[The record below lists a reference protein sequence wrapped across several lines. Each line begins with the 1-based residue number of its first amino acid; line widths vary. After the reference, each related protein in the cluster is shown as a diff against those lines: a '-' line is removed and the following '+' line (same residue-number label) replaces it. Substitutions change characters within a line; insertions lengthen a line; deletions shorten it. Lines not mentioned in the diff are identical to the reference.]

1 MENAEITKNSKVEL
15 KNSFWK
21 DKQELVRKEVI
32 PYQRKALEDGVDGAE
47 PSRCMDNFRK
57 AAKAK
62 ELREQGVK
70 TPVYPT
76 DEWHYTDENSEP
88 GAFKGWVFQ
97 DSDLYKWIE
106 AASYSLEHHADA
118 ELEKAVDSAIELIK
132 SAAEKDGY
140 CDTLYTINNPSARFE
155 NLRDFHELY
164 CFGHLAEAACA
175 HFTATGKRTLLDTA
189 AKYADLICKVFGK
202 NGKAG
207 YGGHPIAEEGLL
219 KLYEVTGKKE
229 YLDTA
234 RLLIGRRGTRPYYF
248 DTERGESTPENKTKY
263 EYNQAH
269 LPVREQKEAVG
280 HAVRAVYLYTAMAN
294 LARIDGDEG
303 LFDACKTLFDDITKK
318 KMYITGG
325 IGSTKEGEAFTYAY
339 DLPNATTYA
348 ESCAAIGLIFFARR
362 MMQAD
367 FNSKYFNAAERSLYN
382 CVLAGMAEDGKSFFY
397 TNPLEAEPKTLAQ
410 DARRSHIKPVR
421 QKWFDCACCPPNI
434 ARLISDLGEYCFT
447 ESEDTVFINLYE
459 SCTADCSL
467 AEMDIDSDYLNS
479 GKVTVKIKPKKP
491 LNIAFRIPEWCDN
504 FEFGIKNPFIKDGY
518 AYFEIN
524 GNQTIEANFNPRI
537 KIMKCNSRVRENVG
551 KVAVTRGPFVYCLE
565 ENDNGADLH
574 LLRLAKSPKFK
585 FDGENIFAN
594 GYRQDNDSD
603 VLYSEYRTP
612 REKLVRL
619 KFIPYY
625 KWANR
630 GENEMTVYIRYNI

>member
-1 MENAEITKNSKVEL
+1 MQNAKIIKNSNVKI

-21 DKQELVRKEVI
+21 EKQELVRKEVI
-32 PYQRKALEDGVDGAE
+32 PYQHKALEDGVDGAE
-47 PSRCMDNFRK
+47 PSRCTENFRK

-62 ELREQGVK
+62 EQRKRGTD

-76 DEWHYTDENSEP
+76 DKWQYTDDNSAP

-106 AASYSLEHHADA
+106 AASYSLQNHPDK
-118 ELEKAVDSAIELIK
+118 ELEKSVDNAIELIGK
-132 SAAEKDGY
+132 SAESDGY
-140 CDTLYTINNPSARFE
+140 CDTLYTINNPTARFE

-175 HFTATGKRTLLDTA
+175 HFSVTGKRTLLDIA
-189 AKYADLICKVFGK
+189 ARFADLICEIFGE

-207 YGGHPIAEEGLL
+207 YGGHPIAEEGML
-219 KLYEVTGKKE
+219 KLYEATGKKA
-229 YLDTA
+229 YLDAA
-234 RLLIGRRGTRPYYF
+234 RLLINRRGTMPYYF
-248 DTERGESTPENKTKY
+248 DIERGESTLKGRTKY

-269 LPVREQKEAVG
+269 LPVREQREAVG

-294 LARIDGDEG
+294 LARIDEDEK
-303 LFDACKTLFDDITKK
+303 LFDACSNLFDDITKR

-325 IGSTKEGEAFTYAY
+325 IGSTKDGEAFTYAY
-339 DLPNATTYA
+339 DLPNATAYA
-348 ESCAAIGLIFFARR
+348 ESCAAVGLIFFARR

-397 TNPLEAEPKTLAQ
+397 TNPLEAEPKTLAL
-410 DARRSHIKPVR
+410 DGRRSHIKPIR

-434 ARLISDLGEYCFT
+434 ARLISDIGEYCFT
-447 ESEDTVFINLYE
+447 ENDNTVFINLYE
-459 SCTADCSL
+459 SCTADCRL
-467 AEMDIDSDYLNS
+467 AQIDIDSDYLNS
-479 GKVTVKIKPKKP
+479 GRVIVKAKTKKP
-491 LNIAFRIPEWCDN
+491 AKIAFRIPEWCDN
-504 FEFGIKNPFIKDGY
+504 FEFSVKYPFIKDGY
-518 AYFEIN
+518 AYFEID
-524 GNQTIEANFNPRI
+524 GAQTIEANFNPRI
-537 KIMKCNSRVRENVG
+537 KIMKCNSRVRENTG
-551 KVAVTRGPFVYCLE
+551 KVAVMRGPFVYCLE
-565 ENDNGADLH
+565 EKDNGSDLH
-574 LLRLAKSPKFK
+574 LLRLAKSPKFS

-594 GYRQDNDSD
+594 GYRQEPDSEA
-603 VLYSEYRTP
+603 LYSEYREP
-612 REKLVRL
+612 REKLMRL

-630 GENEMTVYIRYNI
+630 GENEMTVYIRY

>member
-1 MENAEITKNSKVEL
+1 MQNAKTIKNSNVKI

-21 DKQELVRKEVI
+21 EKQELVRKEVI

-47 PSRCMDNFRK
+47 PSRCMENFRK

-62 ELREQGVK
+62 EQRNRRID

-76 DEWHYTDENSEP
+76 DKWHYTDDNSAP

-106 AASYSLEHHADA
+106 AASYSLQNRPDK
-118 ELEKAVDSAIELIK
+118 ELEKAVDNAIELIGK
-132 SAAEKDGY
+132 AAENDGY

-175 HFTATGKRTLLDTA
+175 HFSITGKRTLLDIA
-189 AKYADLICKVFGK
+189 SRFADLICEVFGE

-207 YGGHPIAEEGLL
+207 YGGHPIAEEGML
-219 KLYEVTGKKE
+219 KLYEATGRKA

-234 RLLIGRRGTRPYYF
+234 RLLINRRGTRPYYF
-248 DTERGESTPENKTKY
+248 DIERGESTPKSRTKY

-280 HAVRAVYLYTAMAN
+280 HAVRAVYLYTAMAD
-294 LARIDGDEG
+294 LARIDEDEK
-303 LFDACKTLFDDITKK
+303 LFDSCKALFDDITKR

-325 IGSTKEGEAFTYAY
+325 IGSTKDGEAFTYAY
-339 DLPNATTYA
+339 DLPNATAYA
-348 ESCAAIGLIFFARR
+348 ESCAAVGLIFFARR

-397 TNPLEAEPKTLAQ
+397 TNPLEAEPKTLVL
-410 DARRSHIKPVR
+410 DGRRGHIKPIR

-447 ESEDTVFINLYE
+447 ESDNTVFINMYE
-459 SCTADCSL
+459 SCTADCRL
-467 AEMDIDSDYLNS
+467 AKIDIDSDYLNS
-479 GKVTVKIKPKKP
+479 GRVIIKIKPKKP
-491 LNIAFRIPEWCDN
+491 SKIAFRIPEWCDN
-504 FEFGIKNPFIKDGY
+504 FEFSVKNPFIKDGY
-518 AYFEIN
+518 AYFEFD
-524 GNQTIEANFNPRI
+524 GAQTIEANFNPRI
-537 KIMKCNSRVRENVG
+537 KIMKCNSKVRGNTG
-551 KVAVTRGPFVYCLE
+551 KVAVTRGSFVYCLE
-565 ENDNGADLH
+565 EKDNGSDLH
-574 LLRLAKSPKFK
+574 LLRLAKSPKFS

-594 GYRQDNDSD
+594 GYRQEPDGEA
-603 VLYSEYRTP
+603 LYSEYKAP

-630 GENEMTVYIRYNI
+630 GENEMTVYIRL

>member
-1 MENAEITKNSKVEL
+1 MQNAEITKNSKVVF

-62 ELREQGVK
+62 NLREQGIE

-76 DEWHYTDENSEP
+76 NEWHYTDENSEQ

-175 HFTATGKRTLLDTA
+175 HYTATDKRTLLDTA
-189 AKYADLICKVFGK
+189 AKFADLICEVFGE

-219 KLYEVTGKKE
+219 KLYNATGKKE

-234 RLLIGRRGTRPYYF
+234 RLLINRRGTRPYYF
-248 DTERGESTPENKTKY
+248 DTERGESTPESRTKY

-280 HAVRAVYLYTAMAN
+280 HAVRAVYLFTAMAD

-303 LFDACKTLFDDITKK
+303 LLDACKTLFDDITKK

-339 DLPNATTYA
+339 DLPNATAYA

-397 TNPLEAEPKTLAQ
+397 TNPLEAQPKTLAL
-410 DARRSHIKPVR
+410 DSRRSHIKPVR

-447 ESEDTVFINLYE
+447 ESDDNVFINLYE
-459 SCTADCSL
+459 SCTADCRL
-467 AEMDIDSDYLNS
+467 AQMDIDSDYLNS
-479 GKVTVKIKPKKP
+479 GRVTVNVKPNGAAK
-491 LNIAFRIPEWCDN
+491 IAFRIPEWCDN
-504 FEFGIKNPFIKDGY
+504 FEFSVKNPFIKDGY
-518 AYFEIN
+518 AYFDIDGE
-524 GNQTIEANFNPRI
+524 QTIEANFNPRI
-537 KIMKCNSRVRENVG
+537 KIIKCNSKVRENIG
-551 KVAVTRGPFVYCLE
+551 KVAVMRGPFVYCLE
-565 ENDNGADLH
+565 EKDNGADLN
-574 LLRLAKSPKFK
+574 LLRLAKSPKFS

-594 GYRQDNDSD
+594 GYRQEPDGEA
-603 VLYSEYRTP
+603 LYSEYRAP

-630 GENEMTVYIRYNI
+630 GENEMAVYIRI

>member
-1 MENAEITKNSKVEL
+1 MQNAKIIKNSNVKI

-21 DKQELVRKEVI
+21 EKQELVRKEVI

-47 PSRCMDNFRK
+47 PSRCMENFRK

-62 ELREQGVK
+62 EQRNSGID
-70 TPVYPT
+70 TPVFPT
-76 DEWHYTDENSEP
+76 DKWHYTDDNSAP

-106 AASYSLEHHADA
+106 AASYSLQNRPDK
-118 ELEKAVDSAIELIK
+118 ELEKAVDNAIELIGK
-132 SAAEKDGY
+132 AAENDGY

-175 HFTATGKRTLLDTA
+175 HFSVTGKRTLLDIA
-189 AKYADLICKVFGK
+189 ARFADLICEVFGE
-202 NGKAG
+202 NGNAG
-207 YGGHPIAEEGLL
+207 YGGHPIAEEGML
-219 KLYEVTGKKE
+219 KLYETTSRKA

-234 RLLIGRRGTRPYYF
+234 RLLINRRGTRPYYF
-248 DTERGESTPENKTKY
+248 DIERGESTPENRTKY

-294 LARIDGDEG
+294 LARIDKDEK
-303 LFDACKTLFDDITKK
+303 LFAACKALFDDITKR

-325 IGSTKEGEAFTYAY
+325 IGSTKDGEAFTYAY
-339 DLPNATTYA
+339 DLPNTTAYA
-348 ESCAAIGLIFFARR
+348 ESCAAVGLIFFARR

-397 TNPLEAEPKTLAQ
+397 TNPLEAEPKTLAL
-410 DARRSHIKPVR
+410 DGRRSHIKPIR

-447 ESEDTVFINLYE
+447 ESDNTVFINMYE

-467 AEMDIDSDYLNS
+467 AQIDVDSDYLNS
-479 GKVTVKIKPKKP
+479 GRVIVKIKPKKP
-491 LNIAFRIPEWCDN
+491 AKIAFRIPEWCDN
-504 FEFGIKNPFIKDGY
+504 FKFSVKNPFIKDGY
-518 AYFEIN
+518 AYFEID
-524 GNQTIEANFNPRI
+524 GAQTIEANFNPRI
-537 KIMKCNSRVRENVG
+537 KIMKCNSKVRENTG

-565 ENDNGADLH
+565 EKDNGSDLH
-574 LLRLAKSPKFK
+574 LLRLAKSPKFS

-594 GYRQDNDSD
+594 GYRQEPDNEA
-603 VLYSEYRTP
+603 LYSEYREP

-625 KWANR
+625 RWANR
-630 GENEMTVYIRYNI
+630 GENEMAVYIRY

>member
-1 MENAEITKNSKVEL
+1 MQNAEITKNSKVEF

-62 ELREQGVK
+62 KLREQGIK

-76 DEWHYTDENSEP
+76 NEWHYTDENSEQ

-106 AASYSLEHHADA
+106 AASYSLEHHEDA

-175 HFTATGKRTLLDTA
+175 HYTATGKRTLLDTA
-189 AKYADLICKVFGK
+189 AKFADLICEVFGE

-219 KLYEVTGKKE
+219 KLYNATGKNE

-234 RLLIGRRGTRPYYF
+234 RLLINRRGTRPYYF
-248 DTERGESTPENKTKY
+248 DTERGESTPENRTKY

-280 HAVRAVYLYTAMAN
+280 HAVRAVYLFTAMAD

-303 LFDACKTLFDDITKK
+303 LLDACKTLFDDITKK

-339 DLPNATTYA
+339 DLPNATAYA

-397 TNPLEAEPKTLAQ
+397 TNPLEAQPKTLAL
-410 DARRSHIKPVR
+410 DSRRSHIKPVR

-447 ESEDTVFINLYE
+447 ESDDTVFINLYE
-459 SCTADCSL
+459 SCTADCRL
-467 AEMDIDSDYLNS
+467 AQIDIDSDYLNS
-479 GKVTVKIKPKKP
+479 GRVTVNVKPKGAVK
-491 LNIAFRIPEWCDN
+491 IAFRIPEWCDN
-504 FEFGIKNPFIKDGY
+504 FEFSIKNPFIKDGY
-518 AYFEIN
+518 AYFEID
-524 GNQTIEANFNPRI
+524 GEQTIAANFNPRI
-537 KIMKCNSRVRENVG
+537 KIMKCSSRVNENIG
-551 KVAVTRGPFVYCLE
+551 KVAVMRGPFVYCLE
-565 ENDNGADLH
+565 EKDNGADLN
-574 LLRLAKSPKFK
+574 LLRLAKSPKFY

-594 GYRQDNDSD
+594 GYRQEPDGEA
-603 VLYSEYRTP
+603 LYSEYRAP

-619 KFIPYY
+619 KYIPYY

-630 GENEMTVYIRYNI
+630 GENEMAVYIRI

>member
-1 MENAEITKNSKVEL
+1 MQNAEITKNSKVEF

-62 ELREQGVK
+62 KLREQGIE

-76 DEWHYTDENSEP
+76 NEWHYTDENSEQ

-106 AASYSLEHHADA
+106 AASYSLEHHEDA

-132 SAAEKDGY
+132 SAAETDGY
-140 CDTLYTINNPSARFE
+140 CDTLYTINNPCARFE

-189 AKYADLICKVFGK
+189 AKFADLICEVFGD

-219 KLYEVTGKKE
+219 KLYNVTGKKE
-229 YLDTA
+229 YLETA
-234 RLLIGRRGTRPYYF
+234 RLLINRRGTRPYYF
-248 DTERGESTPENKTKY
+248 DTERGESTPENRTKY

-280 HAVRAVYLYTAMAN
+280 HAVRAVYLFTAMAD

-339 DLPNATTYA
+339 DLPNATAYA

-382 CVLAGMAEDGKSFFY
+382 CVLAGMADDGKSFFY
-397 TNPLEAEPKTLAQ
+397 TNPLEVQPKTLAL
-410 DARRSHIKPVR
+410 DSRRSHIKPVR

-447 ESEDTVFINLYE
+447 ESDDTVFINLYE
-459 SCTADCSL
+459 SCTADCRL
-467 AEMDIDSDYLNS
+467 AHIDIDSDYLNS
-479 GKVTVKIKPKKP
+479 GRITVNIKPNGAAK
-491 LNIAFRIPEWCDN
+491 IAFRIPEWCDN
-504 FEFGIKNPFIKDGY
+504 FKFSIKNPFIKDGY
-518 AYFEIN
+518 AYFDID
-524 GNQTIEANFNPRI
+524 GKQTIEANFNPRI
-537 KIMKCNSRVRENVG
+537 KIMKCNSRVRENIG
-551 KVAVTRGPFVYCLE
+551 KVAVMRGPFVYCLE
-565 ENDNGADLH
+565 EKDNGADLN
-574 LLRLAKSPKFK
+574 LLRLAKSPKFS

-594 GYRQDNDSD
+594 GYRQEPDGDT
-603 VLYSEYRTP
+603 LYSEYRAP

-630 GENEMTVYIRYNI
+630 GENEMAVYIRI